1 MHRPFGVTEPMN
13 KLVLFDFDGTL
24 ADTAP
29 DLGAAANL
37 LRQRRGLPP
46 LPLEAYREYASHG
59 ARGLIGKG
67 LGMSPDHPDYEATR
81 EEFLTEYELGM
92 TTRSTLFPGI
102 KDLLQALQSNGY
114 TWGIVT
120 NKAEYLAVPLVVH
133 LGLYRYC
140 AITVGGDTTPYS
152 KPHPA
157 PLLYAAK
164 KTGFAPQD
172 AIYIGDDQRDIVAGR
187 AAGMATVVAAYGY
200 CGETTATLQTWQAT
214 AIAREPSHLFEVIET
229 WARS

>member
-1 MHRPFGVTEPMN
+1 MN

-37 LRQRRGLPP
+37 LRTRRGLPE
-46 LPLEAYREYASHG
+46 LPLDTYRVHASHG
-59 ARGLIGKG
+59 ARGLLKAS
-67 LGMSPDHPDYEATR
+67 LDMDPEHPEYEAAR
-81 EEFLTEYELGM
+81 EEFLAEYEQGM
-92 TTRSTLFPGI
+92 TDRTTLFPGI
-102 KDLLQALQSNGY
+102 KELLVSLQDNGY

-120 NKAEYLAVPLVVH
+120 NKMEYLAMPLVVH

-140 AITVGGDTTPYS
+140 AITVGGDTTAHP

-157 PLLYAAK
+157 PLLHAAE
-164 KTGFAPQD
+164 KTGFEPRD

-200 CGETTATLQTWQAT
+200 CGQSTALHSWDAT
-214 AIAREPSHLFEVIET
+214 AIAERPEHLWGVIEN
-229 WARS
+229 WAHG

>member
-1 MHRPFGVTEPMN
+1 MN

-29 DLGAAANL
+29 DLGAAINV
-37 LRQRRGLPP
+37 LRARRGLPE
-46 LPLEAYREYASHG
+46 LPLEKYRSYASHG
-59 ARGLIGKG
+59 ARGLLKAG
-67 LGMSPDHPDYEATR
+67 LGMDPDHPEYDTAR
-81 EEFLTEYELGM
+81 DEFLTEYEQGM
-92 TTRSTLFPGI
+92 THRTTLFPGI
-102 KDLLQALQSNGY
+102 KELLAGLRENGY

-120 NKAEYLAVPLVVH
+120 NKVEYLAVPLVVH
-133 LGLYRYC
+133 LGLYRHC
-140 AITVGGDTTPYS
+140 AITVGGDTTPHP

-157 PLLYAAK
+157 PLLHAAE

-200 CGETTATLQTWQAT
+200 CGADTTLHAWEAT
-214 AIAREPSHLFEVIET
+214 AIARQPENLWGLIED
-229 WARS
+229 WARG

>member
-1 MHRPFGVTEPMN
+1 MN

-29 DLGAAANL
+29 DLGAAANA
-37 LRQRRGLPP
+37 LRTRRGLPE
-46 LPLEAYREYASHG
+46 LPLEVYRNYASHG
-59 ARGLIGKG
+59 ARGLLKKS
-67 LGMSPDHPDYEATR
+67 LDMTPDHPGYETAR
-81 EEFLTEYELGM
+81 DEFLTEYEQGM
-92 TTRSTLFPGI
+92 TRHTTLFPGI
-102 KDLLQALQSNGY
+102 RELLAGLQDNGY

-120 NKAEYLAVPLVVH
+120 NKVEYLAMPLVVH
-133 LGLYRYC
+133 LGLYRHC
-140 AITVGGDTTPYS
+140 AITVGGDTTSHP

-157 PLLYAAK
+157 PLLHAAE

-200 CGETTATLQTWQAT
+200 CGENTALQSWEAT
-214 AIAREPSHLFEVIET
+214 AIAEGPDKLFDVIEG
-229 WARS
+229 WARG

>member
-1 MHRPFGVTEPMN
+1 MS

-29 DLGAAANL
+29 DLGAAVNL
-37 LRQRRGLPP
+37 MRLRRGLPE
-46 LPLEAYREYASHG
+46 LPLEAYRSYASHG
-59 ARGLIGKG
+59 ARGLLKAG
-67 LGMSPDHPDYEATR
+67 LGMTPEDPAYEDAR
-81 EEFLTEYELGM
+81 DEFLTEYEQGM
-92 TTRSTLFPGI
+92 TRRTTLFPGI
-102 KDLLQALQSNGY
+102 NELLTTLRESGY

-120 NKAEYLAVPLVVH
+120 NKVEYLAMPLIVH

-140 AITVGGDTTPYS
+140 AITVGGDTTPHA

-157 PLLYAAK
+157 PLLHAAE
-164 KTGFAPQD
+164 KTGFAPRD

-200 CGETTATLQTWQAT
+200 CGEDTALNTWEAT
-214 AIAREPSHLFEVIET
+214 AIAHRPQELWGAIEA
-229 WARS
+229 WARG

>member
-1 MHRPFGVTEPMN
+1 MN

-29 DLGAAANL
+29 DLGAAANV
-37 LRQRRGLPP
+37 LRTRRGLPE
-46 LPLEAYREYASHG
+46 LPLEVYRDFASHG
-59 ARGLIGKG
+59 ARGLLKKA
-67 LGMSPDHPDYEATR
+67 LDLAPEHPEFEAAR
-81 EEFLTEYELGM
+81 DEFLTEYEQGM

-102 KDLLQALQSNGY
+102 KELLSQLQDGGY

-120 NKAEYLAVPLVVH
+120 NKVEYLAMPLVVH
-133 LGLYRYC
+133 LGLYRHC
-140 AITVGGDTTPYS
+140 AITVGGDTTPHP

-157 PLLYAAK
+157 PLLHAAE
-164 KTGFAPQD
+164 KTGFAPED

-200 CGETTATLQTWQAT
+200 CGTTTALKSWAAT
-214 AIAREPSHLFEVIET
+214 AIAERPEDLFGVIED